1 MIIQQIIEIIK
12 NGQQKFK
19 PKDFDFHYEKVSYKF
34 SLLLIATS
42 IISCFSILNESIFAI
57 PIILLFS
64 GTFLFCGF
72 LFFEANEIYIDK
84 NKKMFYLSRIT
95 IDIKKFKIKEEFF
108 EQPLSELHSVKFERL
123 NNSKRVVV
131 VFKTTIIPLSRVYS
145 NLEEQDKKLNTLVE
159 WLKKN
164 NIHIN

>member
-1 MIIQQIIEIIK
+1 MIIQQITEIIK

-19 PKDFDFHYEKVSYKF
+19 PKDFDFHYEKVSYKL
-34 SLLLIATS
+34 SLLLISTS
-42 IISCFSILNESIFAI
+42 IISCFVILNESIFAI
-57 PIILLFS
+57 PIIFLFS
-64 GTFLFCGF
+64 GTFLFFGF
-72 LFFEANEIYIDK
+72 FIFEANEIYIDK

-131 VFKTTIIPLSRVYS
+131 VFKTTIIPLSREYS
-145 NLEEQDKKLNTLVE
+145 NLDEQDKKLNTLVE

>member
-1 MIIQQIIEIIK
+1 MIIQQITEIIK

-19 PKDFDFHYEKVSYKF
+19 PKDFDFHYEKVSYKL
-34 SLLLIATS
+34 SLLLISTS
-42 IISCFSILNESIFAI
+42 IISYFGILNESIFAI
-57 PIILLFS
+57 PIIFLCS
-64 GTFLFCGF
+64 GTFLFFGF
-72 LFFEANEIYIDK
+72 FIFEANEIYIDK

-123 NNSKRVVV
+123 KNSKRVVV
-131 VFKTTIIPLSRVYS
+131 VFKTTIIPLSREYS
-145 NLEEQDKKLNTLVE
+145 NLDEQDKKLNTLVE

>member
-1 MIIQQIIEIIK
+1 MIIQPITEIIK

-19 PKDFDFHYEKVSYKF
+19 PKDFDFHYEKVSYKL
-34 SLLLIATS
+34 SLLLISTS
-42 IISCFSILNESIFAI
+42 IISYFGILNESIFAI
-57 PIILLFS
+57 PIIFLCS
-64 GTFLFCGF
+64 GTFLFFGF
-72 LFFEANEIYIDK
+72 FIFEANEIYIDK

-123 NNSKRVVV
+123 KNSKRVVV
-131 VFKTTIIPLSRVYS
+131 VFKTTIIPLSREYS
-145 NLEEQDKKLNTLVE
+145 NLDEQDKKLNTLVE

>member
-1 MIIQQIIEIIK
+1 
-12 NGQQKFK
+12 
-19 PKDFDFHYEKVSYKF
+19 
-34 SLLLIATS
+34 
-42 IISCFSILNESIFAI
+42 
-57 PIILLFS
+57 
-64 GTFLFCGF
+64 
-72 LFFEANEIYIDK
+72 
-84 NKKMFYLSRIT
+84 MFYLSRIT

-108 EQPLSELHSVKFERL
+108 EQPLSELQSVKFERL
-123 NNSKRVVV
+123 INTKCVVV